1 MKRAL
6 VAFAALSAACNAG
19 PRGQANQS
27 IPSDS
32 TEFYRSRVDQLALV
46 SSTKDS
52 LFHDLTETT
61 KLLADI
67 NAEIT
72 KVTPKR
78 KKAVDV
84 AVATES
90 SNDRALV
97 LKKVKDLADRIRS
110 SESRLAASQ
119 KRLQTLTGESDSLKA
134 SLVDF
139 QHIIDGLK
147 TMVDDQKSTI
157 ANLESELN
165 ATKAQ
170 VTQLSQD
177 KQMLQDTVSAMTTR
191 ENTVYYVAG
200 TKKELMKKGLVREV
214 GGTRFLLVTRTGET
228 LKPAEKLD
236 PSAFTA
242 IDRRQALEIKL
253 PKADKKYKV
262 VTSQNLQ
269 YSNLPANAK
278 GKIQGSLQI
287 TSPDNFWTNS
297 RFLILVEN

>member
-6 VAFAALSAACNAG
+6 VAFAAVTAACNAG
-19 PRGQANQS
+19 PRGQANQT

-32 TEFYRSRVDQLALV
+32 TDFYRQRAEQFALV
-46 SSTKDS
+46 SSAKDS
-52 LFHDLTETT
+52 LFHDLAETT

-67 NAEIT
+67 NTEIV
-72 KVTPKR
+72 KVTPKK

-90 SNDRALV
+90 SSDRAMV
-97 LKKVKDLADRIRS
+97 LKRVKDLADRVRS

-139 QHIIDGLK
+139 QHTIDGLK
-147 TMVDDQKSTI
+147 TMIDEQKSTI

-165 ATKAQ
+165 ASKAQ
-170 VTQLSQD
+170 VTQLSQE
-177 KQMLQDTVSAMTTR
+177 KQTLTDTVSAMTTR
-191 ENTVYYVAG
+191 ENTVYWVSG
-200 TKKELMKKGLVREV
+200 TKKELIKKGLVREV
-214 GGTRFLLVTRTGET
+214 GGNRLLLITRTGEV
-228 LKPAEKLD
+228 LKPADKLD

-242 IDRRQALEIKL
+242 IDRRQTSEIKL
-253 PKADKKYKV
+253 PKADKKYKL
-262 VTSQNLQ
+262 VTNQNLQ